1 MFGSW
6 KVIRKGKEKMLVK
19 MVFSCLGTMRKD
31 QGKKNQRKGLG
42 WWWCPFSLTKN
53 EES

>member
-19 MVFSCLGTMRKD
+19 MVFSCLGTMRKM
-31 QGKKNQRKGLG
+31 KKRKTKEKG
-42 WWWCPFSLTKN
+42 WGGGGVHFP
-53 EES
+53 